1 MVRERLQALFMSY
14 DPTVRKIVREVI
26 ELEQVYIS
34 MSKPRGVKQ
43 NIDAVIENYAQEE
56 LKNQLHGSED

>member
-1 MVRERLQALFMSY
+1 MVRERLRALLQSY
-14 DPTVRKIVREVI
+14 EVI

-43 NIDAVIENYAQEE
+43 DIDAVIEKYAQEE
-56 LKNQLHGSED
+56 LKNPANGLED

>member
-1 MVRERLQALFMSY
+1 MVRERLRALLQSY
-14 DPTVRKIVREVI
+14 DPTVQQIVGEVI

-43 NIDAVIENYAQEE
+43 DIDAVIEKYAQEE
-56 LKNQLHGSED
+56 LKNPANGLED